1 MADSPKPKQ
10 KRRSSIDKNTKAFR
24 ASVYSSSVTMEGFL
38 DKKSSGAMGRYQKRY
53 FTLAGHYL
61 KYYEV
66 RQSVSPPFHD
76 LSLCDLGFYNCA
88 ILLQNDQ
95 AKDDALKGT
104 IDIGT
109 ASVIHQTGSNDDK
122 IYIDVEGALIK
133 VELTQL

>member
-1 MADSPKPKQ
+1 
-10 KRRSSIDKNTKAFR
+10 
-24 ASVYSSSVTMEGFL
+24 
-38 DKKSSGAMGRYQKRY
+38 
-53 FTLAGHYL
+53 
-61 KYYEV
+61 
-66 RQSVSPPFHD
+66 
-76 LSLCDLGFYNCA
+76 
-88 ILLQNDQ
+88 LQNDQ